1 MTEQRGTLER
11 VHSAGGCLLRLAGW
25 GATALVLLASVVLR
39 QTTPVHL
46 AVDAVTVAAAIGA
59 LASRNVLRWAA
70 GAAAA
75 SIAVTL
81 LAAATHS
88 PGFGAMVFLE
98 VSWLLVLVVRVV
110 WKAPQPR
117 LPALTALT
125 GGAVAFCAFRS
136 PGAAVVLVAV
146 APLGGLVVVAIGTGL
161 YLRAL
166 DARRV
171 RALAGARRDERLELA
186 RDLHD
191 FVAHHV
197 TGIVVQAQA
206 ARFAAGSA
214 AAQSPEQ
221 LDRMLASI
229 EKAGGEALA
238 SMRRMVGLLR
248 DASDDPAGLR
258 PVGGLDQVID
268 LVERWTDPPASL
280 IIDRNVGAP
289 PPEVA
294 TTLHRIVQEALTN
307 VRKHAADATHV
318 RVAITRSGPDAVTIE
333 VTDDGQGRGRLLPS
347 GGFGLAGLD
356 ERVASLGGRLSAGPG
371 PHGGW
376 RVVAVLPIRDVLRE
390 SPV

>member
-1 MTEQRGTLER
+1 M
-11 VHSAGGCLLRLAGW
+11 RLVGW
-25 GATALVLLASVVLR
+25 GATALAVLASLLLR
-39 QTTPVHL
+39 EVSPVHL
-46 AVDAVTVAAAIGA
+46 AMDAVAVAAAVGA
-59 LASRNVLRWAA
+59 LMWRNVLRWAA
-70 GAAAA
+70 GVAAA

-81 LAAATHS
+81 LVAAQNAAQ
-88 PGFGAMVFLE
+88 FGVTVPVEVF
-98 VSWLLVLVVRVV
+98 WLLVLVVRVV

-117 LPALTALT
+117 LPALAALT
-125 GGAVAFCAFRS
+125 GGAVVFCAGRS
-136 PGAAVVLVAV
+136 PDAAVLPVAV
-146 APLGGLVVVAIGTGL
+146 APLGVLVAVAVGAGL

-206 ARFAAGSA
+206 ARFAAGSQ

-258 PVGGLDQVID
+258 PVGGLDQIAD
-268 LVERWTDPPASL
+268 LVGRWTGPRAFL
-280 IIDRNVGAP
+280 TIDRNVGAP

-307 VRKHAADATHV
+307 VRKHAADATAV
-318 RVAITRSGPDAVTIE
+318 RIAITRSGPDAVAIE
-333 VTDDGQGRGRLLPS
+333 VADDGQGRGRLLPS

-356 ERVASLGGRLSAGPG
+356 ERVASLGGRLWAGPG

-376 RVVAVLPIRDVLRE
+376 RVAAVLPIRDVLRE
-390 SPV
+390 SSA